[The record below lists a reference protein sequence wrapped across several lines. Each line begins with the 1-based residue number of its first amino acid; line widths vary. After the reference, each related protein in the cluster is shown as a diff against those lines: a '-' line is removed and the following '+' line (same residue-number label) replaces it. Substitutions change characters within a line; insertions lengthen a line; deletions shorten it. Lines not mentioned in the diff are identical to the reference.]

1 MRQHG
6 AITTA
11 WGMMMKKVLL
21 AGVSLIA
28 FGLIGG
34 ASAADTLPPMGKT
47 FCDPYKNYSCLE
59 SYLGDDFITR
69 FVNYYRLEW
78 GHDSAPADP
87 KAPPSRRDYWPATPQ
102 STPPMPF
109 TEWPYGG
116 TTTIGVTRPS
126 SIDSPLM
133 AALGNTALGQA
144 LNDNHIQIYGWINAG
159 GNLSNNTVRG
169 GNAPAAYDY
178 NPNTVQLDQAVL
190 YIERLPDTVQKD
202 HVDWGFRLAPIYGEN
217 YRYTTAF
224 GLWSNQLLN
233 HNANYGYDLPM
244 AYGEVFIPQLAEGL
258 LVRFGRY
265 ISIPDIEA
273 QLAPNNYMYTHSMT
287 YTFDNYT
294 NTGIQTTLALTKNW
308 MVQLGVS
315 VGTEAMPW
323 HWGATIANPFPNPLY
338 PGNTMLKDPGA
349 KPSLAA
355 GVRWTSDSGND
366 NIYVVADGI
375 NGGNWGYNNLQ
386 WYGITYYHKFN
397 DQWHIS
403 VESYDIHQNNV
414 LNANNPAALAAWAAG
429 GTPFSPQYMP
439 FNAPGLALCSNP
451 GLFSCTAESRSFLW
465 YLSYSPTKLDNISW
479 RMEWFDDVEGQ
490 RTGVKTNYLETGI
503 GWQHWFSPQIEIR
516 PEVSFYRSLN
526 GPAFNGN
533 ANLGIAPNKNT
544 ALIGSADIII
554 HF

>member
-1 MRQHG
+1 
-6 AITTA
+6 
-11 WGMMMKKVLL
+11 MKKMLMT
-21 AGVSLIA
+21 GVSFVA
-28 FGLIGG
+28 FGL
-34 ASAADTLPPMGKT
+34 ANAANAGDTLPPMGKT
-47 FCDPYKNYSCLE
+47 FCDPYKNYSCLDT
-59 SYLGDDFITR
+59 YLGDDFITR

-78 GHDSAPADP
+78 GHDAAPTDP
-87 KAPPSRRDYWPATPQ
+87 KAPSSRRDYYPATPQ

-116 TTTIGVTRPS
+116 TTSLGVTRPS

-133 AALGNTALGQA
+133 AALGNTKLGEA
-144 LNDNHIQIYGWINAG
+144 MNDNHIQVYGWINAG
-159 GNLSNNTVRG
+159 GNLSNNSVRG
-169 GNAPAAYDY
+169 GNSPAAYDY

-202 HVDWGFRLAPIYGEN
+202 HVDWGFRLAPIFGEN
-217 YRYTTAF
+217 YRYTTAY
-224 GLWSNQLLN
+224 GLWSYQLLN
-233 HNANYGYDLPM
+233 QNKNYGYDMPM
-244 AYGEVFIPQLAEGL
+244 AYGEVFIPQIAEGL
-258 LVRFGRY
+258 MVRVGRY

-294 NTGIQTTLALTKNW
+294 NTGIQSTLALNKNW

-323 HWGATIANPFPNPLY
+323 HYNATIPNPFPNPLY
-338 PGNTMLKDPGA
+338 PGNTMKKDPGA
-349 KPSLAA
+349 VPSVSA

-366 NIYVVADGI
+366 DVYVVADGI
-375 NGGNWGYNNLQ
+375 NGGQWGYNNLQ
-386 WYGITYYHKFN
+386 WYGVTYYHKFN

-403 VESYDIHQNNV
+403 FEMYDIHQNNV
-414 LNANNPAALAAWAAG
+414 LNINNQAAAAAFAAG

-439 FNAPGLALCSNP
+439 FNSPFEAQCSP
-451 GLFSCTAESRSFLW
+451 ALFSCTAESRAALW
-465 YLSYSPTKLDNISW
+465 YLNYKPNPLNNISW
-479 RMEWFDDVEGQ
+479 RFEWFDDVEGQ
-490 RTGVKTNYLETGI
+490 RTGVKTNYIETGI

-516 PEVSFYRSLN
+516 PEFSFYRSLN
-526 GPAFNGN
+526 APAFNGN
-533 ANLGIAPNKNT
+533 ANLGIAPTKNT